1 MRREDKI
8 DDLMNRHKPQRRNF
22 GEYGE
27 ASRESSGVQPNKERS
42 IADRMQVAFTDCR
55 HHMYF
60 LTGMMHVMPKG
71 TPMEVEAERL
81 LLRGL
86 DLLNSKNWS
95 PAVIRQ
101 ISRHGEKIVKLM
113 KKIRHHTKQLDDNVA
128 SALPKK

>member
-1 MRREDKI
+1 MKREDKI
-8 DDLMNRHKPQRRNF
+8 EHLINRFKPQRRNF

-27 ASRESSGVQPNKERS
+27 AGRVLSGIKPNRERP

-60 LTGMMHVMPKG
+60 LSGMMHVMPKG

-81 LLRGL
+81 LLWGQ
-86 DLLNSKNWS
+86 DLLNSNNWS

-101 ISRHGEKIVKLM
+101 ISRHGEKIFKLM
-113 KKIRHHTKQLDDNVA
+113 KQIRNHTKQLDENLA
-128 SALPKK
+128 SALPKR